1 MPHVV
6 SDYCCGWYGHG
17 KFPLEQ
23 KVKNKKK
30 VDDPQD
36 STFNSGQEKLN
47 PTVQDVGKKTQEAI
61 SLGVKSSPEDRKAVK
76 ESIQLT

>member
-1 MPHVV
+1 MWLVWTWKIPARA
-6 SDYCCGWYGHG
+6 
-17 KFPLEQ
+17 E
-23 KVKNKKK
+23 VKNKKK

-36 STFNSGQEKLN
+36 STFDSGQEKLN
-47 PTVQDVGKKTQEAI
+47 PTVEDVGKKTQEAI